1 MGTPFSDIFEYFRVV
16 TEDYRL
22 DNIKAKDEEKFYT
35 ILRSFM
41 TVGLPEFDCLKSLAY
56 TSQNE
61 TQDDGEIVTRYYFIE
76 TLDSLEVM
84 IISKI
89 MAGVWFRRKVNDVR
103 ALEPYMSQKEFKK
116 ESVNENL
123 KQKKEYL
130 KELIVDY
137 MGDIRNYYSR
147 NRDTLEG
154 WGDNA

>member
-1 MGTPFSDIFEYFRVV
+1 MGTPFSDIFEYFSVV
-16 TEDYRL
+16 VEDYRL
-22 DNIKAKDEEKFYT
+22 DNIYRKDEEAFYT
-35 ILRSFM
+35 VLKKILL
-41 TVGLPEFDCLKSLAY
+41 TGLPEFDCLKSLAY

-61 TQDDGEIVTRYYFIE
+61 TQDDGEIVTRYYFVE

-154 WGDNA
+154 WGDDA

>member
-22 DNIKAKDEEKFYT
+22 DKIKAQDEERFYT
-35 ILRSFM
+35 ILKSYM
-41 TVGLPEFDCLKSLAY
+41 LIGLPEFDCLKALEY
-56 TSQNE
+56 TSQTE
-61 TQDDGEIVTRYYFIE
+61 TQTDGEIVTRYYFVE

-89 MAGVWFRRKVNDVR
+89 MAGVWFKRKIQDIR
-103 ALEPYMSQKEFKK
+103 ALEPCMSQKEFKK
-116 ESVNENL
+116 ESASEGL
-123 KQKKEYL
+123 KQKSNYFND
-130 KELIVDY
+130 LIADY
-137 MGDIRNYYSR
+137 MADIRNYYSR

>member
-16 TEDYRL
+16 TADYRL

-56 TSQNE
+56 TSQE
-61 TQDDGEIVTRYYFIE
+61 EVQDDGETVTRYYFVE
-76 TLDSLEVM
+76 TLDDLEVM

-89 MAGVWFRRKVNDVR
+89 MAGVWFKRKIQDVR

-123 KQKKEYL
+123 KQKTNYFND
-130 KELIVDY
+130 LISDY
-137 MGDIRNYYSR
+137 MADIRNYNGRHR
-147 NRDTLEG
+147 NELEG